1 MINSE
6 NNLNRIIYKDRE
18 FCRLCNS
25 CNLFTWI
32 NLEPTPLANKFVKN
46 IISQIVIPLDVC
58 ICKDCNHIQLIQII
72 DEETQY
78 SDYFYVSSTTDT
90 MINHLTKNIDNFIK
104 MLDIKQSDNILE
116 IGANDGVCINFYN
129 GSRLFL

>member
-46 IISQIVIPLDVC
+46 IISQIVTGAFF
-58 ICKDCNHIQLIQII
+58 II
-72 DEETQY
+72 AFE
-78 SDYFYVSSTTDT
+78 
-90 MINHLTKNIDNFIK
+90 
-104 MLDIKQSDNILE
+104 
-116 IGANDGVCINFYN
+116 
-129 GSRLFL
+129 LFLFSLFFSKEKANYTKKRY